1 MSMLNIEIHNR
12 QFRKRGNAS
21 GGNASGRQQRRS
33 SSPHSP
39 RVIGKLVSGT
49 FLILCVLGALL
60 APVQAQSSQGV
71 SGAAVSIWVRKLASG
86 NVEFGLLDDNT
97 NEPALTSRY
106 LLYATAQQGRWY
118 YSNQVKVG
126 EVSGAPVM
134 VRVQARK
141 LESGNVEFAL
151 RIADHEVWFPKAR
164 FLTYGQVSSA
174 DGPYY
179 SSAFATGSVGCANG
193 IAVRTPSGNQAS
205 SWTQFRASV
214 EECNILLEAYDL
226 LHGEGG
232 ATTLN
237 WGLAANMEAEWREN
251 PGRAPFWVSGI
262 GYLNTGVLLISGSC
276 ALGELCALG
285 GTKYVSQIKID
296 GVALKGVFPAASLA
310 KLDNLWSVEFSN
322 VDIGGQIPA
331 RVGSINNLLYLFLNQ
346 NRLTGS
352 IPSEIGELT
361 DLVTLD
367 LSNNNLTGGIPAALG
382 SLVNLTVLNI
392 SDNPLGGTIPTQLGR
407 LTELTSLDLSNNGL
421 SGTIPT
427 QLGQL
432 TELTTLNLSNNG
444 LTGEVT
450 SVLGNLSKLKK
461 LYLNGNS
468 GLTGCVPQALNRLG
482 VTVNKGH
489 LSWCA
494 SSP

>member
-12 QFRKRGNAS
+12 RFRKRGNAS
-21 GGNASGRQQRRS
+21 GGNASVREQRRS

-164 FLTYGQVSSA
+164 FLTYGQVSST

-179 SSAFATGSVGCANG
+179 SSTFATGSVGCANG

-237 WGLAANMEAEWREN
+237 WGLAANMEDEWREN

-276 ALGELCALG
+276 ALGALCGLG

-392 SDNPLGGTIPTQLGR
+392 SDNPLGGTIPT
-407 LTELTSLDLSNNGL
+407 E
-421 SGTIPT
+421 
-427 QLGQL
+427 LGQL
-432 TELTTLNLSNNG
+432 TELTTLDLSNNG